1 MPSEAVQQLL
11 ECGQRSGL
19 FSPATVKDLMAQL
32 PADSPL
38 TADEAAARL
47 IEKKVLTPY
56 QAEQLLAGRAEECVI
71 AGRYQILEKLGEGG
85 MGAVYK
91 AHDTQLD
98 RDVAVKVLPGHHLN
112 NADAIA
118 RFQREARALAKLSHP
133 NIIQAYDS
141 GEDKGRHFLVMEYV
155 EGASLAAILRERGA
169 IPPPLAAD
177 MIYQAALGLQHAH
190 ARGLV
195 HRDLKPGNL
204 LWSAVQSLPGSRAPA
219 SKEQA
224 RPSRELTTSYVAP
237 DAVPRG
243 VVKILDLGLARFLQD
258 QLGN

>member
-98 RDVAVKVLPGHHLN
+98 RDVAVKVLPAQSLHD
-112 NADAIA
+112 ADAVA

-141 GEDKGRHFLVMEYV
+141 GADKGKHFLVMEYV
-155 EGASLAAILRERGA
+155 EGVNLVALLRRQGA
-169 IPPPLAAD
+169 LPPTLAAD
-177 MIYQAALGLQHAH
+177 LICQAALGLAHAH
-190 ARGLV
+190 EKGLI

-204 LWSAVQSLPGSRAPA
+204 LAAGLQRPATHTPARESERYRAATVDYPAPPA
-219 SKEQA
+219 S
-224 RPSRELTTSYVAP
+224 RPL
-237 DAVPRG
+237 
-243 VVKILDLGLARFLQD
+243 VKILDLGL
-258 QLGN
+258 